1 VVTVLS
7 LGWMSESDLLRA
19 AAAVACGAGHAGAEA
34 LLREADMRALRLV
47 DAVNCE
53 LAACGG
59 VAGVV
64 SGSRIL
70 VGGQAWLRTHG
81 VALPAVGLS
90 GLPDGALLVASDG
103 RLAGVLVVED
113 A

>member
-1 VVTVLS
+1 
-7 LGWMSESDLLRA
+7 MSESDLLRG
-19 AAAVACGAGHAGAEA
+19 AAAVACGAGHPGSAA
-34 LLREADMRALRLV
+34 LLREADVRALRVV

-53 LAACGG
+53 RSTCGG

-70 VGGQAWLRTHG
+70 VGDPQWLRSHG
-81 VALPAVGLS
+81 VSLPAAGLS
-90 GLPDGALLVASDG
+90 RLPEGAILVASDG

>member
-1 VVTVLS
+1 
-7 LGWMSESDLLRA
+7 MSESDLLRA
-19 AAAVACGAGHAGAEA
+19 AAAVACGAGHPWAAA
-34 LLREADMRALRLV
+34 LLREADVRALRVV

-70 VGGQAWLRTHG
+70 VGRPEWLGSHG
-81 VALPAVGLS
+81 VAVPAVGLS
-90 GLPDGALLVASDG
+90 RLPEGAILVASDG

>member
-19 AAAVACGAGHAGAEA
+19 ATAVACGAGHPGAAA
-34 LLREADMRALRLV
+34 LLREADMRALRVV

-70 VGGQAWLRTHG
+70 VGGPEWLRSHG

-90 GLPDGALLVASDG
+90 RLPEGALLVASDG